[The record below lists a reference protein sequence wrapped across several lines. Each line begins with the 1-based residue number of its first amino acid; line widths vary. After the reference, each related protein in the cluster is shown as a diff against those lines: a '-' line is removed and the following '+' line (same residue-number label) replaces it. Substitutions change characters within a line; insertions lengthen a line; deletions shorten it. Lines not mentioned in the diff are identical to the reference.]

1 MRSFTLECDI
11 LTTPCGHL
19 FHTGCIEWLNESTDC
34 YQCQKACEIHQ
45 MIKLNFSESQSAIK
59 EQISIN
65 DLEQQSLEFEKKS
78 LICNTLLLDKS
89 NEITRAKQKCEKLE
103 QEILQMRMDWSKMKR
118 NDLGKDLDPD
128 GPPIVVVT

>member
-34 YQCQKACEIHQ
+34 YQCQKACEIQQ

-59 EQISIN
+59 EHISIN

-89 NEITRAKQKCEKLE
+89 NEITQVMQKCKKLE
-103 QEILQMRMDWSKMKR
+103 QEILLMRLDWSKTKR
-118 NDLGKDLDPD
+118 KNLEKDLDPD
-128 GPPIVVVT
+128 DPPI

>member
-1 MRSFTLECDI
+1 
-11 LTTPCGHL
+11 
-19 FHTGCIEWLNESTDC
+19 
-34 YQCQKACEIHQ
+34 
-45 MIKLNFSESQSAIK
+45 MIKLNFSERQSAIK

-78 LICNTLLLDKS
+78 LICNKLLLDKS
-89 NEITRAKQKCEKLE
+89 NEITQANQKCKKLE

-128 GPPIVVVT
+128 DPPI

>member
-34 YQCQKACEIHQ
+34 YQCQKACEIQQ

-59 EQISIN
+59 EHISIN

-89 NEITRAKQKCEKLE
+89 NEITQVMQKCKKLE
-103 QEILQMRMDWSKMKR
+103 QEILLMRLDWSKMKR
-118 NDLGKDLDPD
+118 KNLEKDLDPD
-128 GPPIVVVT
+128 DPPI

>member
-19 FHTGCIEWLNESTDC
+19 FHNGCIEWLNESTDC
-34 YQCQKACEIHQ
+34 YQCQKACEIQQ

-59 EQISIN
+59 EHISIN

-89 NEITRAKQKCEKLE
+89 NEITQVMQKCKKLE
-103 QEILQMRMDWSKMKR
+103 QEILLMRLDWSKTKR
-118 NDLGKDLDPD
+118 KNLEKDLDPD
-128 GPPIVVVT
+128 DPPI